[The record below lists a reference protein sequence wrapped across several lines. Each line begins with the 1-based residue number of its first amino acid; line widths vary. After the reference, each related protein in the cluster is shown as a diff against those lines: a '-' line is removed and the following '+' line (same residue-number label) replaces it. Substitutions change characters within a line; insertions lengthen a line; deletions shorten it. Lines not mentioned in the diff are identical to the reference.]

1 MHAFYRSALRPHLA
15 RCCLGTA
22 WLLLAMAAPAQAQA
36 PAAPPKAAA
45 AATAPQADPAATR
58 PRSRPDQSIERI
70 RNEDAGARIDELRV
84 GGETQSI
91 TVQPKN
97 DMPAYEIKPADARGA
112 AGNASMGNR
121 VWNFLKF

>member
-1 MHAFYRSALRPHLA
+1 MHAFYRPASPSELA
-15 RCCLGTA
+15 RRCLGMA
-22 WLLLAMAAPAQAQA
+22 GLLLAISAPAHAQTPAQA
-36 PAAPPKAAA
+36 PAAASAVSA
-45 AATAPQADPAATR
+45 SQVDPAASR
-58 PRSRPDQSIERI
+58 PRGRPDQAIERI

-97 DMPAYEIKPADARGA
+97 DMPAYEIKPADARGT
-112 AGNASMGNR
+112 GMGQR